1 MEIETN
7 IDDQM
12 NGISDLLDVALDH
25 ELELETIY
33 YALVYMKNNPTATPL
48 EAFQLGISEW
58 IK

>member
-1 MEIETN
+1 MEINTEE
-7 IDDQM
+7 QM
-12 NGISDLLDVALDH
+12 DAISDLLDVALEH